1 MCCRQ
6 NVYRSTPLSNCTFVA
21 CIVGTLLSLSNK
33 SSKDNPLSQ
42 YPMSKMIHFVVHIL
56 SKTQYLNCDAKHE
69 FINNLL
75 LATSVQGATRDKV
88 FAF

>member
-1 MCCRQ
+1 
-6 NVYRSTPLSNCTFVA
+6 
-21 CIVGTLLSLSNK
+21 
-33 SSKDNPLSQ
+33 
-42 YPMSKMIHFVVHIL
+42 MSKMIHFVVHIL